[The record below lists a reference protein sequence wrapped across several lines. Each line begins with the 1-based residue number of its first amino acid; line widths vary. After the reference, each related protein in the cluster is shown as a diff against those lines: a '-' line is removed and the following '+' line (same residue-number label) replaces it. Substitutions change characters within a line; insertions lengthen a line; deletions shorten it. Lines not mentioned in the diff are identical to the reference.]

1 MSKRYDAQR
10 VEADVQKY
18 WSEKRSFDA
27 SDSLEDQKFYCLSMF
42 PYPSGRLHMGHVRNY
57 TLGDVIARFQ
67 RLKGKNVIH
76 PMGWDAFGLPA
87 ENAAIKNGI
96 PPSDWTR
103 SNINYMREQMKRL
116 GFSFDWSREF
126 ATCDSE
132 YYRWEQWLFLKL
144 LEKGVAYRKTATVNW
159 DPVDQTVLANEQ
171 VVDGMGWRSGAPV
184 ERREMDQ
191 WFMRITDYAEELL
204 TSLDELPGWPESVKS
219 MQRNWIGR
227 SRGVEVD
234 FSISDSTNSDDS
246 LKVFTTRP
254 DTLLGVTY
262 LAVAPEHPIANEV
275 AQENSEVA
283 KFIRECQS
291 NSTAEADFATMEKKG
306 IASGLYATHPL
317 TEEKLPIWIANFVLM
332 DYGSGAVMAV
342 PGHDQRDWEFA
353 RKYQLEVKQVID
365 SADDEVVD
373 LEKQAFISPGRLMD
387 SGRFSGLSSAEAFE
401 EILSELVNLGRGR
414 EQINFRLRDWG
425 VSRQRYW
432 GCPIPVI
439 HCDSCG
445 VVGVPEEDLPVVLPT
460 EVKFQGVRSPLLDM
474 EDFLQVACPKC
485 GKQARRETDTFDTF
499 MESSWYYARFASPD
513 SSSMVDPRVNY
524 WSPVDHYVG
533 GIEHAILHLLYARFY
548 FKLMRDEG
556 LVEADEPFENL
567 MMLGMVLQGGK
578 KMSKSAGD
586 AGDPQKLLDRYGAD
600 SVRLAMMFAAPPE
613 QSFEWSE
620 AGLDGA
626 TRFLRRLWS
635 LVHDR
640 KDVFSKEIGDVDVV
654 NESALELR
662 RQTHELIAKAE
673 DDFGR
678 RLQFNTVVS
687 SVMELVN
694 SVSRFDLSND
704 HDHGVVR
711 EALEAILIVI
721 SPIAPHIAHE
731 LWTSM
736 TDREEIKRGDWP
748 QLDSTALQRSTM
760 PLAVQVNGKLRA
772 SINISS
778 ELDKEAIF
786 SEALKDANV
795 ARHVEGKTI
804 RKQIYVPDRLVN
816 FVVG

>member
-227 SRGVEVD
+227 SRGIEVD

-262 LAVAPEHPIANEV
+262 LAVAPEHPRRVRRGHVHARPLEGHPAREV
-275 AQENSEVA
+275 A
-283 KFIRECQS
+283 
-291 NSTAEADFATMEKKG
+291 EA
-306 IASGLYATHPL
+306 
-317 TEEKLPIWIANFVLM
+317 
-332 DYGSGAVMAV
+332 
-342 PGHDQRDWEFA
+342 
-353 RKYQLEVKQVID
+353 
-365 SADDEVVD
+365 
-373 LEKQAFISPGRLMD
+373 
-387 SGRFSGLSSAEAFE
+387 
-401 EILSELVNLGRGR
+401 
-414 EQINFRLRDWG
+414 
-425 VSRQRYW
+425 
-432 GCPIPVI
+432 
-439 HCDSCG
+439 
-445 VVGVPEEDLPVVLPT
+445 
-460 EVKFQGVRSPLLDM
+460 
-474 EDFLQVACPKC
+474 
-485 GKQARRETDTFDTF
+485 
-499 MESSWYYARFASPD
+499 
-513 SSSMVDPRVNY
+513 
-524 WSPVDHYVG
+524 
-533 GIEHAILHLLYARFY
+533 
-548 FKLMRDEG
+548 
-556 LVEADEPFENL
+556 
-567 MMLGMVLQGGK
+567 
-578 KMSKSAGD
+578 
-586 AGDPQKLLDRYGAD
+586 
-600 SVRLAMMFAAPPE
+600 
-613 QSFEWSE
+613 
-620 AGLDGA
+620 
-626 TRFLRRLWS
+626 
-635 LVHDR
+635 
-640 KDVFSKEIGDVDVV
+640 
-654 NESALELR
+654 
-662 RQTHELIAKAE
+662 
-673 DDFGR
+673 
-678 RLQFNTVVS
+678 
-687 SVMELVN
+687 
-694 SVSRFDLSND
+694 
-704 HDHGVVR
+704 
-711 EALEAILIVI
+711 
-721 SPIAPHIAHE
+721 
-731 LWTSM
+731 
-736 TDREEIKRGDWP
+736 
-748 QLDSTALQRSTM
+748 
-760 PLAVQVNGKLRA
+760 
-772 SINISS
+772 
-778 ELDKEAIF
+778 
-786 SEALKDANV
+786 
-795 ARHVEGKTI
+795 
-804 RKQIYVPDRLVN
+804 
-816 FVVG
+816 